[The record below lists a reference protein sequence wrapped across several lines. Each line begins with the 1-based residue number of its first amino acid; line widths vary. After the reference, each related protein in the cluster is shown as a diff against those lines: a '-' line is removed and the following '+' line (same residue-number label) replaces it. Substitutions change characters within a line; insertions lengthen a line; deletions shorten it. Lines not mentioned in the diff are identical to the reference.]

1 MVLHKHWILLPIAI
15 DSEVN
20 GMLKGKLPII
30 IAVILGLAAGLLAFS
45 ALRKREREIKEG
57 WNLIPV
63 IVANRDIPEGTL
75 IARKTF
81 DHFFA
86 KRDVPE
92 QYVTTNVFRPHDRSQ
107 IMGQRLTVAVRRGE
121 PIYARHFMAESK
133 RRLLA
138 EMIEK
143 DYRAITINVKGTTAV
158 GDQVR
163 PADRVDILGTFR
175 NPLMKN
181 KLTTMTILQN
191 TMVLSVGG
199 KTAGDLSRGTRA
211 GGGYVT
217 LMVTPEQAE
226 ILVMAQDIGKLN
238 LTLRNPTDDSEL
250 KETGYV
256 TIDTF
261 FSGERTF
268 AKSHRV
274 KKDRGVTIIRGKGNL
289 RVP

>member
-1 MVLHKHWILLPIAI
+1 
-15 DSEVN
+15 
-20 GMLKGKLPII
+20 MLKGKLPII
-30 IAVILGLAAGLLAFS
+30 IAVILGLVAGLLAFS

-63 IVANRDIPEGTL
+63 IVANQDVPEGTL
-75 IARKTF
+75 ISRKNF
-81 DHFFA
+81 DRFFA

-107 IMGQRLTVAVRRGE
+107 LMGQRLTVAVRRGE
-121 PIYARHFMAESK
+121 PIYARHFMVEAK
-133 RRLLA
+133 RRTLA
-138 EMIEK
+138 EMIER
-143 DYRAITINVKGTTAV
+143 DYRAVTINVKGVTAV

-163 PADRVDILGTFR
+163 PADRVDVLGTFR

-199 KTAGDLSRGTRA
+199 KTAGDLPRSITTI
-211 GGGYVT
+211 GGFVT

-226 ILVMAQDIGKLN
+226 VLVMAQDIGKLN

-268 AKSHRV
+268 AKPRRR
-274 KKDRGVTIIRGKGNL
+274 KREKGVTIIRGKGGL
-289 RVP
+289 KVP